1 MNKTITPGKLSGSIP
16 IPASKS
22 HTIRALLIAS
32 LAEGESRIIRPLDS
46 ADTRACIAACTA
58 LGADIRHEGSDLRVK
73 GTGGNL
79 AVPAGTIDVG
89 NSGTTLYLAMSI
101 AALADGTVR
110 FDGDSQIRSR
120 PVKNL
125 LEALRDLGAQAQ
137 TEKGNGCAPL
147 TVTGPLTGG
156 TTSISCPTSQ
166 YLSSLLLACP
176 LAPKDTVIEVPL
188 LNEQPYVEMT
198 LRWLDEQGIRYE
210 HEGFRKF
217 RIPGNQLY
225 RSFKKPVPADFSS
238 ATFFFVAAAV
248 TESKLFL
255 EGLDMD
261 DSQGDKAVV
270 RMMEK
275 MGCRITIEESG
286 IGITGPGY
294 PDNPGNLKGRDF
306 DLNATPDALPA
317 MAVAGCYAE
326 GTTRLLN
333 VPQARMKETDRISV
347 MYRELSKMGADIEEL
362 HDGLVIRGR
371 SGTPG
376 SPLTGTIVHG
386 HRDHR
391 VVMSLAVAGLG
402 AKGNTTVDTAEAV
415 DITFPGFFALLEEKT
430 GCSSPAP

>member
-16 IPASKS
+16 VPASKS
-22 HTIRALLIAS
+22 HTIRALLVAS

-46 ADTRACIAACTA
+46 ADTRSCIATCTA
-58 LGADIRHEGSDLRVK
+58 LGADIRYEGTDLRVK

-79 AVPAGTIDVG
+79 AVPSGTIDVG

-125 LEALRDLGAQAQ
+125 LGALRNLGVKAE

-176 LAPKDTVIEVPL
+176 IAPGDTVIHVPL
-188 LNEQPYVEMT
+188 LHEQPCVEMT

-210 HEGFRKF
+210 NSEFRRF
-217 RIPGNQLY
+217 RVPGNQYY
-225 RSFKKPVPADFSS
+225 RSFEKPVPADFSS
-238 ATFFFVAAAV
+238 ATFFLVAAAV
-248 TESKLFL
+248 TGSKLFL

-275 MGCRITIEESG
+275 MGCRIIVEKTG
-286 IGITGPGY
+286 IGITGPGH
-294 PDNPGNLKGRDF
+294 PENPGKLKAYDF

-333 VPQARMKETDRISV
+333 VPQARLKETDRISV
-347 MYRELSKMGADIEEL
+347 MHQELVKMGAHIEEL

-376 SPLTGTIVHG
+376 GSLTGTTVHG
-386 HRDHR
+386 HGDHR
-391 VVMSLAVAGLG
+391 VVMALAIAGLG
-402 AKGNTTVDTAEAV
+402 AEGNTTVDTAEAV

-430 GCSSPAP
+430 GCSAPAP